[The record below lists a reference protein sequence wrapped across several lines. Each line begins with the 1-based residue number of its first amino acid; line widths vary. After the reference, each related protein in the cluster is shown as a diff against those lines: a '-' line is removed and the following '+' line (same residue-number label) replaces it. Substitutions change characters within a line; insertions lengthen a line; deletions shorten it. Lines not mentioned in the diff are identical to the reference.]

1 MADANRRPQTL
12 SGMRAKCRNDLL
24 SSVTTCIV
32 AAVLFWAIG
41 FGTEASPSIPR
52 FLVTVTMPAFV
63 FGDYIRYR
71 LATGKL
77 DFTRELPTWESAA

>member
-1 MADANRRPQTL
+1 MPGTKIRPQTL
-12 SGMRAKCRNDLL
+12 SGMRAKCRNDVL
-24 SSVTTCIV
+24 SSVTVCIAV
-32 AAVLFWAIG
+32 AALFWAVG

-71 LATGKL
+71 LAMRKFASMRQL
-77 DFTRELPTWESAA
+77 PTRESAV